1 MMVLIGF
8 VVLLCVLGAWAAMR
22 LEKQPP
28 HAGGGASEEDAS
40 SPLWSHVE
48 QGPDSFYPS
57 GREK

>member
-22 LEKQPP
+22 LEQRPP
-28 HAGGGASEEDAS
+28 RAARSDSEENAPS
-40 SPLWSHVE
+40 APWSHVE